1 MAGAVIEALMG
12 NQASRLITPFG
23 ELSPEEAT
31 ERIDLCVLKIGYL
44 VAQSLYLFEKLGVVG
59 FSIGATLRPL
69 LNLCRH
75 LGSDAVPAFG
85 EANPIENASAGG
97 SGYTIRCLVV
107 GSGTLIAKG
116 ATRKVEPFVDAIEFA
131 LGIFDECLE
140 SESIK

>member
-44 VAQSLYLFEKLGVVG
+44 VAQSLHLFEKLGVVG
-59 FSIGATLRPL
+59 LSIGATLRPL

-75 LGSDAVPAFG
+75 VGSDAVPAFG

-97 SGYTIRCLVV
+97 SALHCSAAEVTSRRC
-107 GSGTLIAKG
+107 SPA
-116 ATRKVEPFVDAIEFA
+116 AISPSTPRA
-131 LGIFDECLE
+131 VRSDCA
-140 SESIK
+140 